1 MLCPEEGEEGGTGT
15 QLVYLE
21 IPFTED
27 IRPAEFP
34 SLPQPSQQQL
44 DTVDELI
51 DTVRR

>member
-1 MLCPEEGEEGGTGT
+1 MLCPEEGEEGGA

-34 SLPQPSQQQL
+34 SLPRPSQQQL

-51 DTVRR
+51 DTVRSYA